1 MSLEDQLHDY
11 FKEYDDKGFV
21 IAINGEWG
29 IGKTEFWKRFIEEK
43 CKEERDNAV
52 HWPKVGPHN
61 FYINKPYAYVSLFG
75 IDSLSALKMQIATS
89 LGGDFATNPKA
100 LIFQKFKKGFLF
112 LKELRGTYDGLSLT
126 SPRLVE
132 EIIFHGVKDAII
144 CLDDFERLSK
154 SLDIKDVM
162 GLINFLKVENN
173 CQIVLVMHDD
183 QLKDDAYKGYKEKVF
198 DELLTI
204 PSVLPL
210 LQGMDYKND
219 RHKEVFIKFYECLG
233 INNFRFYKKVE
244 RTYKRFEQYLP
255 ESHSDFIS
263 NLVLERIFEGVLI
276 TDIPNFFY
284 SWDGKKNFEAALL
297 LDRVKE
303 SEQTEEERVAKETY
317 GKLRVFSKNIGYFD
331 DWDELFKT
339 WFAKGIIDSPKLD
352 KLIKNELSAI
362 EKQDATERV
371 SALHQKRFRDL
382 NVDGSFST
390 NFHEQALRN
399 INYTSLTNL
408 DFYCQIL
415 EMFDRKDL
423 ALILEN
429 KIQQSIIEGYN
440 SNPLRYKN
448 QLKDDMFYK
457 PGRFDDFIKD
467 FESKNINLFKTSL
480 LTAVDRIVNKETKN
494 LNDIEAIENSNK
506 DDWRALI
513 LHDFATLED
522 RCTVHEMISRMS
534 RHESEQLEN
543 GKLKQWIIEILEEK
557 YPNGT
562 EFEGYRRFLI
572 SQLDTLGK

>member
-1 MSLEDQLHDY
+1 MLLEEKLHDY
-11 FKEYDDKGFV
+11 FKEYDNKGFV

-29 IGKTEFWKRFIEEK
+29 VGKTEFWKRFIEEK

-75 IDSLSALKMQIATS
+75 VDSLSALKMQIATS

-132 EIIFHGVKDAII
+132 EIFFYGVKDAII

-154 SLDIKDVM
+154 NLDIKDVM

-173 CQIVLVMHDD
+173 CQIVLIMHDD
-183 QLKDDAYKGYKEKVF
+183 QLKDDAYRGYKEKVF

-210 LQGMDYKND
+210 LQVMDYKND
-219 RHKEVFIKFYECLG
+219 RHKEIFIKFYKCLEV
-233 INNFRFYKKVE
+233 NNFRFYKKVE
-244 RTYKRFEQYLP
+244 KIYRRFEQYLP

-276 TDIPNFFY
+276 TDISNFFY

-317 GKLRVFSKNIGYFD
+317 GKLRGFSKSIGYFD

-339 WFAKGIIDSPKLD
+339 WFTKGTIDLSRLKG
-352 KLIKNELSAI
+352 LIKNEI
-362 EKQDATERV
+362 ETMERQDTKNKIKE
-371 SALHQKRFRDL
+371 LHQKGFRDF
-382 NVDGSFST
+382 NVDGTFASKLY
-390 NFHEQALRN
+390 EQVLKI
-399 INYTSLTNL
+399 INYESLINL

-415 EMFDRKDL
+415 EMFNKKEL
-423 ALILEN
+423 ASDLEN
-429 KIQQSIIEGYN
+429 KIKQSIIEGYN

-467 FESKNINLFKTSL
+467 FESKNSHLFKTSL
-480 LTAVDRIVNKETKN
+480 LTAVDRFVNKNTRSIK
-494 LNDIEAIENSNK
+494 DVEAIECSNK

-513 LHDFATLED
+513 LHDFAMLED

-557 YPNGT
+557 YPDGT
-562 EFEGYRRFLI
+562 EFEGYRKFLI

>member
-1 MSLEDQLHDY
+1 MS
-11 FKEYDDKGFV
+11 
-21 IAINGEWG
+21 
-29 IGKTEFWKRFIEEK
+29 
-43 CKEERDNAV
+43 
-52 HWPKVGPHN
+52 
-61 FYINKPYAYVSLFG
+61 
-75 IDSLSALKMQIATS
+75 
-89 LGGDFATNPKA
+89 
-100 LIFQKFKKGFLF
+100 QKIKKGLLF

-173 CQIVLVMHDD
+173 CQIVLIMHDD
-183 QLKDDAYKGYKEKVF
+183 QLKDDNYKGYKEKVF
-198 DELLTI
+198 DEQLTI

-210 LQGMDYKND
+210 LQGMTYKND

-233 INNFRFYKKVE
+233 VNNFRFYKKVE
-244 RTYKRFEQYLP
+244 RLYRRFEKYLP
-255 ESHSDFIS
+255 EPHSEFIDS
-263 NLVLERIFEGVLI
+263 LVLERIFEGVLI
-276 TDIPNFFY
+276 TDIPKFFY
-284 SWDGKKNFEAALL
+284 TWDAKKKLL
-297 LDRVKE
+297 EQFIAVQFNRDNNEE
-303 SEQTEEERVAKETY
+303 SLTPEQEKSKKTHEN
-317 GKLRVFSKNIGYFD
+317 LQDFSKNIEFFD
-331 DWDELFKT
+331 DWDEVFSV
-339 WFAKGIIDSPKLD
+339 WFTKGIIDSPKLE

-362 EKQDATERV
+362 EKQDATETV
-371 SALHQKRFRDL
+371 SALQQKRFRDL

-480 LTAVDRIVNKETKN
+480 LTAVDRIVNKEIKN

-557 YPNGT
+557 YPDGT
-562 EFEGYRRFLI
+562 EFEGYRKFLI